1 MSHASCALTRLRTTA
16 TRFFLLLLAAH
27 VPLVLLVAV
36 CLDRP
41 VLGPAAIVIALGT
54 AALAAHRLLGVV
66 SATFQVVGVAL
77 AGMPAVLV
85 DLLSGHPWQMDL
97 HMYFFAVLAMV
108 AIYADVRAL
117 LMAAGAIA
125 VHHLGLNFLLPAA
138 VFPSGLSELPR
149 VVLHAVIVVLETG
162 VLTWLAHRFAHA
174 LVFAET
180 ETARTQAA
188 LEEVRRYQ
196 AEAQEERRR
205 RQDAEAA
212 RREHLA
218 QGFDETVTGMLVSV
232 ERTVDHVRSAS
243 TGLHATADAAQ
254 ARCGA
259 VAGAAA
265 QSSSMMDLVVC
276 AASQLNAAVNDIDGQ
291 VGRSTGIAGAAV
303 RQAEATNATIRGLT
317 DAVQRIGQIVRL
329 IGSIASQTNR
339 LALNATIEAVR
350 AGDAGRGFAVVARE
364 VKALATQTAQATDEV
379 ARQIAA
385 VHQETQGAVAAIQ
398 GISETIGEINSVAAG
413 VAGAVSQQKAATMAI
428 AHSIRQA
435 AEGNTVVTRG
445 IVELSDAAFHT
456 AQAAQGMLSIA
467 GGLKGEAETLHHE
480 VSRFISA
487 YHG

>member
-1 MSHASCALTRLRTTA
+1 MDHTSCALIHLRTTA

-27 VPLVLLVAV
+27 VPLVVVLAAY
-36 CLDRP
+36 LDRP
-41 VLGPAAIVIALGT
+41 LLGPAVTVMALAA
-54 AALAAHRLLGVV
+54 AALAAYHMLGVV

-97 HMYFFAVLAMV
+97 HMYFFAALAMI

-138 VFPSGLSELPR
+138 VFPSGNSELPR
-149 VVLHAVIVVLETG
+149 VILHAVIVVLETG

-196 AEAQEERRR
+196 TEAQEERRR
-205 RQDAEAA
+205 RQDAEKS

-218 QGFDETVTGMLVSV
+218 QGFDQTVSEMLGSV
-232 ERTVDHVRSAS
+232 GQTVDHVRSAS

-254 ARCGA
+254 ARCSA

-276 AASQLNAAVNDIDGQ
+276 AATQLNAAVDDIDGQ

-303 RQAEATNATIRGLT
+303 RQAEATNATIRSLT
-317 DAVQRIGQIVRL
+317 DAVQRIGQIVRV

-350 AGDAGRGFAVVARE
+350 AGDAGRGFAIVAHE
-364 VKALATQTAQATDEV
+364 VKSLATQTAQATDEI

-385 VHQETQGAVAAIQ
+385 VHQETQGAVTAIQ

-413 VAGAVSQQKAATMAI
+413 IAGAVSQQKAATEAI
-428 AHSIRQA
+428 ALSIRQA

-445 IVELSDAAFHT
+445 IVELSDAAIQT
-456 AQAAQGMLSIA
+456 AQAAQGMLGLA
-467 GGLKGEAETLHHE
+467 DGLKGEAETLHHE